1 MQKDSRILV
10 IGHSDVIENSLFEH
24 FQIQSYTHA
33 VSASAIALDT
43 TIQPSVYDYFQK
55 NRPEYVFLGSV
66 ASGGIAANLKSPG
79 DFIYKNCASQ
89 DNVIYAAQKF
99 GVKKIMYFA
108 GSCVYP
114 KDCPQPIKEEY
125 LLTSP
130 LEQTSE
136 AYSIARI
143 AGIKLCQS
151 YRKQYGLNAIV
162 VIPATV
168 YGPGSDSAI
177 ETAHVIGS
185 LIGKF
190 ATAILKGENE
200 VVVWGTGEPCREFI
214 FTGDFVNACLFLMD
228 KYNADEMV
236 NVGWGADISIK
247 ALADMIKEIS
257 GFKGTIT
264 FDSTKPDGT
273 MRKLMD
279 NSRITKM
286 GWKASVR
293 LKEGVEKT
301 YRWYWDIHHKK
312 YQ

>member
-1 MQKDSRILV
+1 M
-10 IGHSDVIENSLFEH
+10 IGHNDVIENSLYEYFKSRQ
-24 FQIQSYTHA
+24 FTNA
-33 VSASAIALDT
+33 VSASRIALDT

-55 NRPEYVFLGSV
+55 NRPEYVFLGSI
-66 ASGGIAANLKSPG
+66 ASGGIGANQKFPG

-89 DNVIYAAQKF
+89 DNVIYASLKF
-99 GVKKIMYFA
+99 GVKKLMYFA

-114 KDCPQPIKEEY
+114 KECPQPIKEEY

-130 LEQTSE
+130 LESTSE
-136 AYSIARI
+136 AYSVAKI

-151 YRKQYGLNAIV
+151 YKKQYGLNVTV

-168 YGPGSDSAI
+168 YGPGSDGDM

-190 ATAILKGENE
+190 AAAMLKGENE
-200 VVVWGTGEPCREFI
+200 VVVWGTGKPCREFI

-228 KYNADEMV
+228 KYDGEEMV
-236 NVGWGADISIK
+236 NVGWGVDISIK

-279 NSRITKM
+279 NTRLSRM
-286 GWKASVR
+286 GWKAKVG

-301 YRWYWDIHHKK
+301 YRWYVDIHHKK